1 MREWLDGVEP
11 AWTLLT
17 FESLQALRHEASS
30 AQTAIRIGNDLTV
43 GEIAGSPVA
52 RNTLILLR
60 QAIERGGLALTAT
73 GNLSRA
79 MVAEICK
86 LIEWPDYDQADAFRF
101 NKVINEPD
109 FLPLHVVRQ
118 LAQAATLVRAQRGKL
133 VATPLGKSMLSDARQ
148 GSILAILFH
157 LAFWHMDLGYFGRGL
172 IGSWPQPDAGV
183 VLWSLSV
190 CADEWQSAEKLT
202 RLCTIPEPAMFS
214 GTWDKDALRD
224 GGQDPPTAALVW
236 ITRTPQRKAS
246 EQPVRRA
253 PFLSQDGVVRTIA
266 CFRRPGRP
274 VGRGPALKAAAS
286 AALRLRIGGELN
298 LFERAIFNFGAL
310 EPRDLGLLALVIA
323 LSSIAVTLI
332 SIERDAILP

>member
-1 MREWLDGVEP
+1 MVAADFLQDPRVQGWLDGVEP

-17 FESLQALRHEASS
+17 FESLLALRHEPS
-30 AQTAIRIGNDLTV
+30 AVQTAIWIANDLSV
-43 GEIAGSPVA
+43 DEIAGSPVA

-60 QAIERGGLALTAT
+60 QAIERRGLPLTAT

-79 MVAEICK
+79 AVVEMCK

-118 LAQAATLVRAQRGKL
+118 LAQAATLVRVQRGKL

-172 IGSWPQPDAGV
+172 LGSWPQADAGV

-190 CADEWQSAEKLT
+190 CASDWQSAEKLT
-202 RLCTIPEPAMFS
+202 RLCTLPEPTMLS
-214 GTWDKDALRD
+214 GTWDRTSYAMEAKILRPLLWF
-224 GGQDPPTAALVW
+224 GLLEHRSEKLPSG
-236 ITRTPQRKAS
+236 RFGEHHFYRKA
-246 EQPVRRA
+246 ELFDRLLAFDIQLD
-253 PFLSQDGVVRTIA
+253 LSQ
-266 CFRRPGRP
+266 
-274 VGRGPALKAAAS
+274 
-286 AALRLRIGGELN
+286 
-298 LFERAIFNFGAL
+298 GA
-310 EPRDLGLLALVIA
+310 RH
-323 LSSIAVTLI
+323 
-332 SIERDAILP
+332 